1 MLDGRTRIGVFKT
14 VTCRLDD
21 GKKGPP
27 DSFSE
32 EEKKLYLEY
41 EKEIERNRKA
51 GVIANYS
58 FPNDYDWSDDDFDY
72 AACNR

>member
-1 MLDGRTRIGVFKT
+1 MAMNGRERMGVFKT
-14 VTCRLDD
+14 VMCRLDD

-41 EKEIERNRKA
+41 EKEIEENKKA
-51 GVIANYS
+51 GRIVNYS
-58 FPNDYDWSDDDFDY
+58 FPNDYDWENGFY
-72 AACNR
+72 